1 VDSSIESRC
10 ATQPT
15 ADIPA
20 NLLKRRAFCAARCRE
35 GHGCAQRNTLEPPG
49 LDIDG
54 MSNAKKE
61 NFLLKLC
68 NQIA

>member
-1 VDSSIESRC
+1 M
-10 ATQPT
+10 QPT
-15 ADIPA
+15 AGIPA
-20 NLLKRRAFCAARCRE
+20 NLLKRRAFQATRGRE
-35 GHGCAQRNTLEPPG
+35 GPDCAQRNTLKPPG
-49 LDIDG
+49 LDMDG